1 MILLLEIFF
10 IFMTTITVN
19 NNLMSF
25 KKAYD
30 ILDCLDFLYLFQ
42 KVQQIFIIL
51 PSLDSIEKILIL
63 FYHPFYIR

>member
-1 MILLLEIFF
+1 
-10 IFMTTITVN
+10 MTTLSVN

-30 ILDCLDFLYLFQ
+30 ILDFLDFLYLFQ

-51 PSLDSIEKILIL
+51 SSLDSIEKILIL

>member
-1 MILLLEIFF
+1 
-10 IFMTTITVN
+10 MTTLSVN

-30 ILDCLDFLYLFQ
+30 ILDFLDFLYLFQ

-51 PSLDSIEKILIL
+51 PSLDSIEKTLIL